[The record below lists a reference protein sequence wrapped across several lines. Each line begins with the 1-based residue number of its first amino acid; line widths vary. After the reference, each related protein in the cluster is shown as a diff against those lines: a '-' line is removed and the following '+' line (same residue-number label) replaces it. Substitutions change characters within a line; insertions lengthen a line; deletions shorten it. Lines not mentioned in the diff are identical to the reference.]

1 MNNFTRLFGTA
12 ALAALA
18 TTATAQDSELLV
30 FDWSGYE
37 EEGFFIKYAEKHG
50 QGPTYAFFGE
60 EEEAFQKLRSGFK
73 ADVAHPCSQSVDKWY
88 QAGLIEPWDISKI
101 PSYETV
107 ADIYKN
113 DPIFVRD
120 GAVYFIPA
128 DLGMT
133 GIAYNADKITEDQV
147 ASLDIFVDPQMAGRI
162 SLPDNVDDAYA
173 LAYLATGVSDW
184 TKATEEDFKAA
195 SDWMRQAHANNRAY
209 WADGAELAQLMAT
222 GEVLVAWSWNE
233 TPVQMQSDGFNI
245 AFEREA
251 KEGSS
256 SWFCGYVNLVDG
268 PGSEDKAHD
277 FIQSFLSQETADY
290 IVNEWGY
297 GHSNTAAMQGFG
309 EETLTGVGLNDI
321 SAPQLA
327 QLPMDNALREMM
339 IKEFER
345 IKAGF

>member
-1 MNNFTRLFGTA
+1 MNHITKLLGSATLALTA
-12 ALAALA
+12 TSALAA
-18 TTATAQDSELLV
+18 DPDLLV

-37 EEGFFIKYAEKHG
+37 EDGFFIKYAEKHG
-50 QGPTYAFFGE
+50 SGPTYAFFGE

-88 QAGLIEPWDISKI
+88 QAGLIEPWDLSKI
-101 PSYETV
+101 PTYDTL
-107 ADIYKN
+107 ADLYKN
-113 DPIFVRD
+113 DPTFVRD
-120 GAVYFIPA
+120 GQVYFIPA

-133 GIAYNADKITEDQV
+133 GIAYLSDDVPASDV
-147 ASLDIFVDPQMAGRI
+147 ASLQVFLDPKYAGRT

-173 LAYLATGVSDW
+173 LAYLATGVADW
-184 TKATEEDFKAA
+184 TNATEEDFKKA
-195 SDWMRQAHANNRAY
+195 SDWLRQAHANARAY

-222 GEVLVAWSWNE
+222 GEVQIAWSWNE
-233 TPVQMQSDGFNI
+233 TPVQMTGDGYKVGFQ
-245 AFEREA
+245 REA
-251 KEGSS
+251 AEGSS
-256 SWFCGYVNLVDG
+256 SWFCGYVNLKDG

-277 FIQSFLSQETADY
+277 FIESFLSQETADY

-297 GHSNTAAMQGFG
+297 GHSNTTAMGSFG
-309 EETLTGVGLNDI
+309 VETLTGVGLNDI

-339 IKEFER
+339 IKDFER

>member
-1 MNNFTRLFGTA
+1 MTKTTLLATA
-12 ALAALA
+12 AFALAATA
-18 TTATAQDSELLV
+18 ATANDPELLV

-37 EEGFFIKYAEKHG
+37 EEGFFINYAAQHG
-50 QGPTYAFFGE
+50 TGPTYAFFGE

-101 PSYETV
+101 PTYETL

-113 DPIFVRD
+113 DPTFVRD
-120 GAVYFIPA
+120 GEVYFIPA

-133 GIAYNADKITEDQV
+133 GLAYLADDVPAADV
-147 ASLDIFVDPQMAGRI
+147 ASLQVFVDPKYAGRT

-173 LAYLATGVSDW
+173 LAYLATGTADW
-184 TKATEEDFKAA
+184 TSATQEQFAEA
-195 SDWMRQAHANNRAY
+195 SAWLRLAHANARAY

-222 GEVLVAWSWNE
+222 GEVQIAWSWNE
-233 TPVQMQSDGFNI
+233 TSVQMQADGYNVGFQ
-245 AFEREA
+245 REA
-251 KEGSS
+251 AEGSS

-277 FIQSFLSQETADY
+277 FIESFLSAETADY

-297 GHSNTAAMQGFG
+297 GHSNTAAMGSFG
-309 EETLTGVGLNDI
+309 TDLLTEVGLNDI

-327 QLPMDNALREMM
+327 QLPMDNALREQM
-339 IKEFER
+339 IQEFER

>member
-1 MNNFTRLFGTA
+1 MTRLSTLLGSA
-12 ALAALA
+12 ALALTA
-18 TTATAQDSELLV
+18 TTAFAADPDLLV

-37 EEGFFIKYAEKHG
+37 EEGFFINYAEQHG
-50 QGPTYAFFGE
+50 SGPTYAFFGE

-73 ADVAHPCSQSVDKWY
+73 ADVAHPCSQSVDKWF

-101 PSYETV
+101 PSYETL
-107 ADIYKN
+107 ANLYKT
-113 DPIFVRD
+113 DPTFVRD
-120 GAVYFIPA
+120 GKVYFIPA

-133 GIAYNADKITEDQV
+133 GTAYNADEITAEQV
-147 ASLDIFVDPQMAGRI
+147 SSLQIFKEPAMAGRT

-173 LAYLATGVSDW
+173 LAYLATGVADW
-184 TKATEEDFKAA
+184 TAATQEQFEAA
-195 SDWMRQAHANNRAY
+195 SAWLREAHANVRAY

-233 TPVQMQSDGFNI
+233 TPVQMQGDGFNI
-245 AFEREA
+245 QFEREA

-277 FIQSFLSQETADY
+277 FIESFLSAETADY

-297 GHSNTAAMQGFG
+297 GHSNTAAMGGFG
-309 EETLTGVGLNDI
+309 EETLTEVGLNDI

-327 QLPMDNALREMM
+327 QLPMDNALREQM
-339 IKEFER
+339 IREFER